1 MDLKQLRILI
11 MAGLGAISFVAF
23 QPALSA
29 GFLSWDD
36 PSNITGVPQIRGL
49 GAENLKWM
57 FFDYGPDIRFK
68 PVTYLTWALIY
79 RVKELDPFL
88 YHFTGL
94 VTHLIATGLVFLV
107 LLRLVEKVAG
117 EAVDEEQARW
127 RLNAAG
133 AATLFW
139 AVHPLRVESTA
150 WATAL
155 SYPQAVCFLCLATLA
170 YLRLD
175 PARSFFRQGTYWWSL
190 VWFQLAMMSYP
201 AAVGYS
207 FVIVALGIVPF
218 GRIKIGSIGEALSA
232 DSRRGWMETIPFFI
246 LTAGMVVV
254 GIIGQHISQG
264 AFGQPLTLE
273 EMPMSVRLQG
283 AAYFLAY
290 YAWRPLYPFKMYT
303 LNEDLVNMGEESW
316 RIILAVI
323 FIAAITIYVIVKR
336 RQQPAM
342 FALWFA
348 FVGLTGPILKLT
360 GGTPQPGP
368 GDRYSMIPGLAWTA
382 ALFGLLLLLRSKERR
397 KMALAALV
405 IIGACF
411 TIQSRTRSYVWQSDV
426 TFFGDQAVTLKG
438 GYRVQALARWGKGL
452 IMAGET
458 ESGLEKVG
466 EAWEV
471 GAPYLVQ
478 EIGVAYPQMLL
489 SHGREEEALAV
500 LRQARQLQPDNLE
513 ILQLYGL
520 TLLHTGRYQQGMT
533 IFESLIQRVP
543 ESPEPFYFY
552 ASAIA
557 VTGQPDA
564 ALDVAKRGLKKFPQH
579 PGLQDI
585 VQRGGR

>member
-11 MAGLGAISFVAF
+11 MAGLCAISFIAF

-36 PSNITGVPQIRGL
+36 PSNITGVPQIQEL
-49 GAENLKWM
+49 SAANLKWM
-57 FFDYGPDIRFK
+57 FFDYGPDIRYK
-68 PVTYLTWALIY
+68 PVTYLTWALIHS
-79 RVKELDPFL
+79 VKGLDPWL
-88 YHFTGL
+88 YHFIGL
-94 VTHLIATGLVFLV
+94 ISHIVATMLVFLV
-107 LLRLVEKVAG
+107 LLRLGEKVSG
-117 EAVDEEQARW
+117 ESENEEQATW
-127 RLNAAG
+127 MTQAAG

-175 PARSFFRQGTYWWSL
+175 PARSFFRQGTYWWAL
-190 VWFQLAMMSYP
+190 GAFQLAMISYP

-218 GRIKIGSIGEALSA
+218 GRIKIGSIRETLDA
-232 DSRRGWMETIPFFI
+232 DSRRGWLETIPFFV
-246 LTAGMVVV
+246 LTAGMIVV
-254 GIIGQHISQG
+254 GIIGQYVSQG
-264 AFGQPLTLE
+264 AFGKPLTLE

-316 RIILAVI
+316 RIILACV

-348 FVGLTGPILKLT
+348 FSGLTGPILKLT

-382 ALFGLLLLLRSKERR
+382 AMFGLLLLLRSPQRR
-397 KMALAALV
+397 KTALAILLV
-405 IIGACF
+405 VGACF
-411 TIQSRTRSYVWQSDV
+411 TIQSRTRSYVWHSDV
-426 TFFGDQAVTLKG
+426 TFFGDQAVTLEG

-452 IMAGET
+452 IMAGEMDA
-458 ESGLEKVG
+458 GLEKVA
-466 EAWEV
+466 EAWQL
-471 GAPYLVQ
+471 GAPYLVE
-478 EIGVAYPQMLL
+478 EIGTAFPQMLI
-489 SHGREEEALAV
+489 SQGREEEALAV

-513 ILQLYGL
+513 ILKL
-520 TLLHTGRYQQGMT
+520 TGMALLRTGRYQQGRS
-533 IFESLIQRVP
+533 IFESLIQRLP
-543 ESPEPFYFY
+543 DSPEPFFAY
-552 ASAIA
+552 AVALA
-557 VTGQPDA
+557 TLGEADA
-564 ALDVAKRGLKKFPQH
+564 AVAVAKSGL
-579 PGLQDI
+579 
-585 VQRGGR
+585 